1 MKNTLLIFFCVWG
14 VVACQQPTIYVYTQA
29 LTDIQTQQLTIRLQ
43 QQPLAYQFIQ
53 LPIPK
58 EFAAAT
64 ILTSEDELLPAET
77 EQLADIMQAMGY
89 QPQINYVSVANHHYN
104 DGNIGFYLRGEQIEQ
119 GFEIPKQ
126 LRTTGCTEDRYNDLK
141 VIFVDNVVEFN
152 LPNGARTQ
160 LVWQRYENY
169 LVINYRDTS
178 QSYTHSRPLVAT
190 PFGEKPSDTFRYSA
204 QVEQPQWLNCSLQVV
219 YMD

>member
-1 MKNTLLIFFCVWG
+1 MKNGILICMLLLLT
-14 VVACQQPTIYVYTQA
+14 ACQQPTVYVYTQE

-43 QQPLAYQFIQ
+43 QQSLPYQFIQ

-64 ILTSEDELLPAET
+64 LLTSEDKLLTAET

-89 QPQINYVSVANHHYN
+89 QPQINYVSAANHHYN
-104 DGNIGFYLRGEQIEQ
+104 GGNIGFYLRGEQIEQ
-119 GFEIPKQ
+119 DFEMPKQ

-141 VIFVDNVVEFN
+141 VIFVGNVVEFN

-190 PFGEKPSDTFRYSA
+190 PFGDKPSDTYRYTA
-204 QVEQPQWLNCSLQVV
+204 QVESPQWLNCSLQVV